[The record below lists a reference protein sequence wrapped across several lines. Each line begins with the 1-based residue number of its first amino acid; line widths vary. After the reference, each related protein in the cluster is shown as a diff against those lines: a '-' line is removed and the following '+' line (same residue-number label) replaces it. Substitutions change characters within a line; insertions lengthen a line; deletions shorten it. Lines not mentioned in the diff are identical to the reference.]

1 MYFLIFTKLKN
12 YEEKMIFACLLV
24 ILFVGRIGTGWSD
37 GILIWASFF
46 HILDS
51 KKGDKKMLFRCI
63 FSKLMKKIRS
73 SLMLKTRLGYYYRIK
88 SGSSWRQLL
97 YEYHSVISMHYA

>member
-1 MYFLIFTKLKN
+1 MGNGAESFYIMIISQYGIITFTVVLSVFLLIFTKLKN

-51 KKGDKKMLFRCI
+51 KKGDKKN
-63 FSKLMKKIRS
+63 
-73 SLMLKTRLGYYYRIK
+73 
-88 SGSSWRQLL
+88 
-97 YEYHSVISMHYA
+97 VV